1 MIQQITLCEAIESIT
16 HRYYWLDFDD
26 IRFFIKDKF
35 NTEKFSAKGLES
47 FIRHMQEFECL
58 ERNVINVLY
67 EHTHLKDK
75 RITVMSGIM
84 FILEP
89 LR

>member
-1 MIQQITLCEAIESIT
+1 MIQQITLREAIEGIT
-16 HRYYWLDFDD
+16 NYYWMDFEK
-26 IRFFIKDKF
+26 ISFSIKDKF

-47 FIRHMQEFECL
+47 FIRHMQEFEYL
-58 ERNVINVLY
+58 ERNVDNVLF
-67 EHTHLKDK
+67 EFTHLKDK
-75 RITVMSGIM
+75 RKTVISGIR